1 MVDCDDCL
9 GLDDLKKEY
18 GELRKKYNLPDFFEL
33 NKLFDIE
40 DVDAETDFLLRKIRR
55 IVSERIAGYLRFVE
69 VVLNPSNGP
78 MFFFKMIK
86 KLEEE
91 DRKNLLEVSDILGK
105 FEVEVLIL
113 DIDYSEENEAEFVN
127 NVFEVFEKE
136 IKGKLLNIIKKM
148 NNGNAGV
155 KKNSDEGYVG

>member
-1 MVDCDDCL
+1 MVDCDDCA

-18 GELRKKYNLPDFFEL
+18 EELRKKYNLPEFFEL

-40 DVDAETDFLLRKIRR
+40 DVDVETDFLLRKIRR
-55 IVSERIAGYLRFVE
+55 IVSERIASYLRFVE

-91 DRKNLLEVSDILGK
+91 DRKDLLDISETLGK

-127 NVFEVFEKE
+127 KVFSVFEKE

-148 NNGNAGV
+148 GNGGVGV
-155 KKNSDEGYVG
+155 KKNNDEGYVG